1 MRFLYSLAV
10 TFVLVAGLPF
20 WLLQIALKPKYRAG
34 LWERLGRV
42 PARLRRTNANEN
54 CIWIHAVSVG
64 EVLAIAGLVTAFKKK
79 FPDWRVAV
87 STTTQTGQALAR
99 AKFGEENVSYLPLD
113 LGIFLRPFFKAL
125 RPRALVLA
133 ESEFWPNLLSVAN
146 DEACRVA
153 VVNARVS
160 DRSFPRYMRFASLLG
175 KHVFPK
181 FDLLLAQGDI
191 DAERLKQMGAPAS
204 RVQVGGNLKFDF
216 TPPADIEL
224 VQRLKNATMGLK
236 VFVCGS
242 TVEGEEQLLLQA
254 LEEIASHGTVN
265 VLAPRHPERFEEA
278 AALLSQFG
286 IAVVRRSTW
295 KDEAIAPGTIFL
307 LDSIGELAA
316 TYSLG
321 DVAFVGGS
329 MVPRGGHNI
338 LEPAYFAKAIVVGPY
353 MENFRDIA
361 QRFDAAGALLTVEPQ
376 NFAKTVNQ
384 LMSDDSRRA
393 ELGARARQV
402 LDANKG
408 ATERT
413 LSALEVLLWMPQT
426 LRNSIAR
433 GKQ

>member
-64 EVLAIAGLVTAFKKK
+64 EVLAIAGLVNAFKKK

-181 FDLLLAQGDI
+181 IDLLLAQADI

-204 RVQVGGNLKFDF
+204 RVQVGG
-216 TPPADIEL
+216 
-224 VQRLKNATMGLK
+224 
-236 VFVCGS
+236 
-242 TVEGEEQLLLQA
+242 
-254 LEEIASHGTVN
+254 
-265 VLAPRHPERFEEA
+265 
-278 AALLSQFG
+278 
-286 IAVVRRSTW
+286 
-295 KDEAIAPGTIFL
+295 
-307 LDSIGELAA
+307 
-316 TYSLG
+316 
-321 DVAFVGGS
+321 
-329 MVPRGGHNI
+329 
-338 LEPAYFAKAIVVGPY
+338 
-353 MENFRDIA
+353 
-361 QRFDAAGALLTVEPQ
+361 
-376 NFAKTVNQ
+376 
-384 LMSDDSRRA
+384 
-393 ELGARARQV
+393 
-402 LDANKG
+402 
-408 ATERT
+408 
-413 LSALEVLLWMPQT
+413 
-426 LRNSIAR
+426 
-433 GKQ
+433 